1 MLGSKRKRSPKE
13 VIAQTMEAMGKM
25 LLQIKILLL
34 CYVPQCLEGLTS
46 WFHCSVC
53 GRKYYESF
61 PGENT
66 DAFSGQILQLLRDN
80 EKPPEDAEPRESFVL
95 KRNSSLGEMVR
106 EHLNHLSATDP
117 AKWDTTRPLWALSAS
132 WTAAPRQLTC
142 CLPAGMSFTITPKLF
157 VLELYS
163 EF

>member
-1 MLGSKRKRSPKE
+1 M
-13 VIAQTMEAMGKM
+13 
-25 LLQIKILLL
+25 
-34 CYVPQCLEGLTS
+34 
-46 WFHCSVC
+46 C

-106 EHLNHLSATDP
+106 EHLNHLSETDP
-117 AKWDTTRPLWALSAS
+117 AKCERHYQAIMGFVSQLDSSSEATNMLSS
-132 WTAAPRQLTC
+132 SRD
-142 CLPAGMSFTITPKLF
+142 
-157 VLELYS
+157 VLYHHT
-163 EF
+163 

>member
-13 VIAQTMEAMGKM
+13 FLAQTMEAMGKM

-117 AKWDTTRPLWALSAS
+117 AKWERHYQAIMGFVSQLDSSSEATNMLSS
-132 WTAAPRQLTC
+132 SRD
-142 CLPAGMSFTITPKLF
+142 
-157 VLELYS
+157 VLYHHT
-163 EF
+163 

>member
-106 EHLNHLSATDP
+106 EHLNHLSETDP
-117 AKWDTTRPLWALSAS
+117 AKCERHYQAIMGFISQLDSSSEATNMLSS
-132 WTAAPRQLTC
+132 SRD
-142 CLPAGMSFTITPKLF
+142 
-157 VLELYS
+157 VLYHHT
-163 EF
+163 